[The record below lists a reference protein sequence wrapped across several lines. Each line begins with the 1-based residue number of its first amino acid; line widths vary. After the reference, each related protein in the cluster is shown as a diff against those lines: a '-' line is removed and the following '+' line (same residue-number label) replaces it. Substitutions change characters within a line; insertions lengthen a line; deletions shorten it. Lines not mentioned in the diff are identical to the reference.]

1 MERGVQESTTPQA
14 GLSPEEQRA
23 APRVTLL
30 IRPAKL
36 LTPEG
41 EFVCVIRDVSAT
53 GVSVRLFH
61 PLPAGKQA
69 VLETETGM
77 RVSMRRVWVRDSEA
91 GFHFDEAIDVAA
103 LVNEI
108 GAFRKRRLRVAI
120 ELPVKVSFLGQ
131 NHPAM
136 VRNLSQQGALV
147 DCEVRLALAQMVRL
161 RSDYLPEIRAKVR
174 WRRDNRYGLVFEDT
188 FSLGDFGQL
197 AALLQSPS
205 LLGR

>member
-1 MERGVQESTTPQA
+1 MDRSAVEPSAQGIGVDSV
-14 GLSPEEQRA
+14 EQRA
-23 APRVTLL
+23 APRVMLL

-53 GVSVRLFH
+53 GISVRLFH
-61 PLPAGKQA
+61 PLPAGQSVA
-69 VLETETGM
+69 LETETGM
-77 RVSMRRVWVRDSEA
+77 RISMQRVWVREAEA
-91 GFHFDEAIDVAA
+91 GFHFDQPIDVAA

-108 GAFRKRRLRVAI
+108 GAYRKRRLRLAI
-120 ELPVKVSFLGQ
+120 ELPVTVSFLGQ
-131 NHPAM
+131 NHPAV
-136 VRNLSQQGALV
+136 VRNLSQQGARI
-147 DCEVRLALAQMVRL
+147 DSDVRLAMAQLVRL
-161 RSDYLPEIRAKVR
+161 KSDYLPEIRAQVR

-188 FSLGDFGQL
+188 FSLGDFAQI

>member
-1 MERGVQESTTPQA
+1 MESGIRHTDAQPA

-36 LTPEG
+36 VTPEG

-61 PLPAGKQA
+61 PIPAGEA
-69 VLETETGM
+69 ALLETETGT
-77 RVSMRRVWVRDSEA
+77 RVAMRRVWVRDNEA
-91 GFHFDEAIDVAA
+91 GFHFDEAIDVAQ
-103 LVNEI
+103 LVNQT
-108 GAFRKRRLRVAI
+108 GQFRKRKLRITV
-120 ELPVKVSFLGQ
+120 ELPVRVCFLGQ
-131 NHPAM
+131 THQA
-136 VRNLSQQGALV
+136 VIRNLSQQGARIEC
-147 DCEVRLALAQMVRL
+147 DVRLALAQVLRL
-161 RSDYLPEIRAKVR
+161 QSDYLPEIRAKVR
-174 WRRDNRYGLVFEDT
+174 WRRDGQFGLVFEDT
-188 FSLGDFGQL
+188 FSLGDFAQI

>member
-1 MERGVQESTTPQA
+1 MEHGALEPSVPDM
-14 GLSPEEQRA
+14 GLSPAELRA

-36 LTPEG
+36 VTAEG
-41 EFVCVIRDVSAT
+41 QFVCVIRDVSAT

-61 PLPAGKQA
+61 PLPAGEVA
-69 VLETETGM
+69 ILETETGM
-77 RVSMRRVWVRDSEA
+77 QVAMRRVWVRDSEA
-91 GFHFDEAIDVAA
+91 GFQFDQPIDVAE

-108 GAFRKRRLRVAI
+108 GKFRKRKLRVAI
-120 ELPVKVSFLGQ
+120 ELPVTLSFLGQ
-131 NHPAM
+131 NHPA
-136 VRNLSQQGALV
+136 VIRNLSQQGALV
-147 DCEVRLALAQMVRL
+147 EAEVRLALAQMVRL

-174 WRRDNRYGLVFEDT
+174 WRRDSRYGLVFEDT
-188 FSLGDFGQL
+188 FSLGDFAKL